1 MINIS
6 RNSYSL
12 IEPST
17 ANGYLPMKTATFL
30 ALLALAS
37 SQPARA
43 QQDDTTFFRPISLPA
58 ALEQAL
64 DRNADLRI
72 AEARSEIA
80 ASQAR
85 RTSSPLWPAVSLE
98 AGLTRSN
105 DPVFAFGTKLRQGRF
120 SQADFDIDALNSPD
134 PLSDWSTA
142 IGARWSILDPTLWA
156 GRAAARGQAEAARW
170 STERT
175 RQATEMITR
184 TLYYRAIAAE
194 SSLEAARAAEEAAR
208 ATVDAFAS
216 RRQRGLLTEA
226 DLLQA
231 EAELAAARAQ
241 ATAARAVRLDALQDL
256 GRHLGWGAD
265 TLPQPVDSL
274 AAPELPAD
282 SGFDPEAR
290 PDLRALAAHVAAAGA
305 ARRQARLS
313 FIPALDAFAKYS
325 THSED
330 PGFGSDDWTIGLML
344 RWPLFTG
351 FGRAADVQRTTA
363 ERRAAR
369 IQYDESIR
377 DAEAELDQAERAVS
391 SARQQVEAMRAAAE
405 AAGSGRD
412 LMRRRFEEGLATASD
427 LLQAEAR
434 ATEMRQRAIGAL
446 ANFHMAVARLDFVRS
461 QSD

>member
-1 MINIS
+1 MN
-6 RNSYSL
+6 
-12 IEPST
+12 
-17 ANGYLPMKTATFL
+17 TATFL
-30 ALLALAS
+30 ALLALAGS
-37 SQPARA
+37 PPARA
-43 QQDDTTFFRPISLPA
+43 QDPDSTIFRPLSLAA
-58 ALEQAL
+58 ALDQAL
-64 DRNADLRI
+64 SRNADLRI
-72 AEARSEIA
+72 AEAQTEIA
-80 ASQAR
+80 SSQAR
-85 RTSSPLWPAVSLE
+85 KAAAPLWPAISLE

-120 SQADFDIDALNSPD
+120 SQADFDIAALNNPD
-134 PLSDWSTA
+134 PLNDWSA
-142 IGARWSILDPTLWA
+142 LIGARWSILDPTVWA
-156 GRAAARGQAEAARW
+156 GRSAARSQAEASQW
-170 STERT
+170 SAERT

-194 SSLEAARAAEEAAR
+194 SSLEAALAAEEAAR
-208 ATVDAFAS
+208 ATIDAFAS
-216 RRQRGLLTEA
+216 RRQRGLLTDA

-241 ATAARAVRLDALQDL
+241 ATAARTMRLDALQDL
-256 GRHLGWGAD
+256 GRHLGWAGD

-274 AAPELPAD
+274 AAPVPPAD
-282 SGFDPEAR
+282 AGFDPEAR
-290 PDLRALAAHVAAAGA
+290 PDLRALAASADAAGA

-313 FIPALDAFAKYS
+313 FIPALDAFAMYS

-330 PGFGSDDWTIGLML
+330 LGFDEDNWTLGLML

-351 FGRAADVQRTTA
+351 FSRAADVQRANA

-369 IQYDESIR
+369 IRYDESIR

-391 SARQQVEAMRAAAE
+391 SARLQVEAMRAAAE

-412 LMRRRFEEGLATASD
+412 LMRRRFEEGLATAAD

-434 ATEMRQRAIGAL
+434 ATGMRQRAIGAL

-461 QSD
+461 QSN